1 MFTFFIVYDII
12 QVEVIHLKKR
22 LDWIGILILICIF
35 VTFYFIT
42 SIVLD
47 NVKHTEEIDDDNLAI
62 EKIDPSYENEKDV
75 VSRLYQSVRML
86 QDVVNSKFK
95 VSQDDVILIND
106 ITYKKIVNFNEVID
120 GIFTDNGVNKYIS
133 DLGSY
138 FAIMDEDYYLAG
150 NLVSYQ
156 TYYFRG
162 DNTNIYVMDANDNE
176 INAIIYEN
184 WTSNNKNTLATI
196 KVVKEDNEWLIDN
209 ISILASE

>member
-1 MFTFFIVYDII
+1 M
-12 QVEVIHLKKR
+12 
-22 LDWIGILILICIF
+22 DWIGILILICIF

-86 QDVVNSKFK
+86 YDVVNSKFK
-95 VSQDDVILIND
+95 VDQEDVIIIND
-106 ITYKKIVNFNEVID
+106 ITYKKITNFDEVVD
-120 GIFTDNGVNKYIS
+120 NLFTDNGLSKYIS

-138 FAIMDEDYYLAG
+138 FAYTDEKYYLAG
-150 NLVSYQ
+150 NLVNYQ

-162 DNTNIYVMDANDNE
+162 DDTNIYILDVNDSE
-176 INAIIYEN
+176 INGIIYEK
-184 WTSNNKNTLATI
+184 WTSNNKNTLAKI
-196 KVVKEDNEWLIDN
+196 KVVKEDKWLIDN
-209 ISILASE
+209 ITILSSD